1 MLISEAKYRTQQK
14 TSLLLQVVRLKLAKS
29 KLVKL
34 VQEFNRRVKY
44 P

>member
-1 MLISEAKYRTQQK
+1 MLIGDAKYRAQQK

-34 VQEFNRRVKY
+34 VQKFRRRVKY